1 MPLIICPDCGQ
12 KISTRAA
19 ACPGCGA
26 PTKVGSKPVV
36 GRAGATYEA
45 LGTVLILIS
54 LPLLLANGTLGLCL
68 FAFGL
73 LIFVVGRL
81 R

>member
-1 MPLIICPDCGQ
+1 
-12 KISTRAA
+12 
-19 ACPGCGA
+19 
-26 PTKVGSKPVV
+26 VGSKPVV